1 LIIDF
6 HTHIYPEW
14 VAAKILPAAKR
25 KLKVEVPGTGAPEDL
40 RRMMKVAKVT
50 GSVLLPLAKGR
61 EDVSSLNDWILSVSG
76 GKSADLTAFGAVHPF
91 MPNLELELD
100 RLASQG
106 IKGVK
111 MMPLLQEVY
120 PDDPCC
126 GNFYEALIERK
137 MILVAHAGRDPLD
150 RQEVFGTPERFART
164 VACYPDLRLVLAH
177 LGGLRMWDDVRRHL
191 LPAGGNV
198 YFDTAYVS
206 FYMGQEEM
214 AELIRDI
221 GPDRVIFGSDYPWE
235 EPGRAVEIIKG
246 LGLCEEEERAILGR
260 NAATLLDVGL
270 ELTTTLTTKAQRHKD
285 DLDSEIEPK
294 VYTSLE

>member
-25 KLKVEVPGTGAPEDL
+25 KLKVEVPGTGSPEDL
-40 RRMMKVAKVT
+40 RRMMHAAGVA

-61 EDVSSLNDWILSVSG
+61 EDVPSLNDWIMSVSG
-76 GKSADLTAFGAVHPF
+76 GKELTAFGAVHPF
-91 MPNLELELD
+91 MQNLEAELD
-100 RLASQG
+100 RLASWG
-106 IKGVK
+106 VKGVK

-120 PDDPCC
+120 PDDTRCERL
-126 GNFYEALIERK
+126 YEALIERE

-150 RQEVFGTPERFART
+150 RQEIFGTPERFART
-164 VACYPDLRLVLAH
+164 VECYPEMRLVLAH

-191 LPAGGNV
+191 LSAGENV

-206 FYMGQEEM
+206 FYMGPEEM
-214 AELIRDI
+214 AELIREI
-221 GPDRVIFGSDYPWE
+221 GPERVIFGSDYPWE

-246 LGLCEEEERAILGR
+246 LGLCEEEKQAILGK
-260 NAATLLDVGL
+260 NAAALLDVRS
-270 ELTTTLTTKAQRHKD
+270 ELATALTTKAQMHKD
-285 DLDSEIEPK
+285 DLDS
-294 VYTSLE
+294 